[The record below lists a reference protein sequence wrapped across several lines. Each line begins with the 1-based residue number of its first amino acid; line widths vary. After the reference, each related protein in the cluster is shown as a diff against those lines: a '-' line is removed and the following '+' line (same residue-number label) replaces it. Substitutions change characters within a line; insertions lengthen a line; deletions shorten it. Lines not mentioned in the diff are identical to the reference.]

1 MSLLDQFVEDTALHM
16 GLGPRAHRLVEV
28 LVDHIRSL
36 PGGVEGLRRR
46 FEQVGLAD
54 QFPTGAQAHRLLAS
68 QFELAIGR
76 RQLIAMARES
86 AFPTGMF
93 AVVAADLLPGLI
105 AVLERENE
113 TAQAPVAALPAR
125 TPLRP
130 VPRTLRGTALRG
142 ALWVMVA
149 GVLLCLT
156 GWIHQKTR
164 APASAAQV
172 AAVATG
178 ERHQLPRLTLVVTA
192 GGVDVRG
199 RLPTEA
205 DRRKVWNALLAQH
218 GHPRVNGD
226 LQRDPLTQSP
236 RWLDRFISI
245 IPQLDQPGLALSFS
259 GDAVHADL
267 TRLSDAER
275 VAVSD
280 LLRRSFSHLP
290 ISGLWDPGRVALS
303 RLPDATDT
311 ARLTKA
317 LNKGVIRFEH
327 KSPVLRTD
335 SQDTLRASALAIR
348 AAGPQLRLEVGS
360 HTDSLGTADHNLRLS
375 QQRADA
381 VVAELR
387 ALGVPSRVLSAR
399 GYGEERPVA
408 DNRLEAG
415 RERNRRIEY
424 TVVE

>member
-46 FEQVGLAD
+46 FEQAGLAD
-54 QFPTGAQAHRLLAS
+54 QFPAGAQAHRLLAS
-68 QFELAIGR
+68 QFEQVIGR
-76 RQLIAMARES
+76 RQLVAMAREAS
-86 AFPTGMF
+86 FPTGMF

-105 AVLERENE
+105 AALEHEHPDAAAR
-113 TAQAPVAALPAR
+113 VAALPAR
-125 TPLRP
+125 VLRP
-130 VPRTLRGTALRG
+130 VPRTLRRTAMRG

-172 AAVATG
+172 AAVANG
-178 ERHQLPRLTLVVTA
+178 ERHQLPRLTLVVGS

-218 GHPRVNGD
+218 GHARVNGD
-226 LQRDPLTQSP
+226 LQRDPLTQSA

-245 IPQLDQPGLALSFS
+245 VPQLNQPGLALSFS

-267 TRLSDAER
+267 ARLPDAER

-290 ISGLWDPGRVALS
+290 ITGLWDPGRVALS
-303 RLPDATDT
+303 RLPVATDT
-311 ARLTKA
+311 TRLTKA
-317 LNKGVIRFEH
+317 LNKGVVRFEH
-327 KSPVLRTD
+327 KSAVLRTD

-348 AAGPQLRLEVGS
+348 AAGSQLRLEVGS
-360 HTDSLGTADHNLRLS
+360 HTDSLGTADNNMRLS
-375 QQRADA
+375 QQRAEA

-387 ALGVPSRVLSAR
+387 ALGVPSSVLSAR
-399 GYGEERPVA
+399 GYGEERPLA

-424 TVVE
+424 TLVE